1 MSRYRGSDIMVLYGF
16 YWLLVRPDVTF
27 SDVCNE
33 QKMTGGWQIG
43 KSLPK
48 VLVSLN
54 GDAE

>member
-27 SDVCNE
+27 SDVCNK